1 VLNGH
6 FRWIAAR
13 HDWGVWDEF
22 VVVLAVVFMF
32 VFLLRSRESLRK
44 EKDPD
49 PKQYIKV
56 FNLAFYSQGME
67 VTGDAIQTADEVVL
81 MQGHSKTDPNG
92 QVSIA
97 NAFEAP
103 GSAFC
108 LVGLFKHAQQLNP
121 GLFANP
127 ESFLLTL
134 SNGKVL
140 HRDVMAK
147 TYPRLRWRWARRRAQ
162 RRSSPFG
169 RGASTMWDQG
179 MPSEDIMRRGRWSS
193 QLLSG

>member
-56 FNLAFYSQGME
+56 FNLAFYIRGIE
-67 VTGDAIQTADEVVL
+67 VTGDAIQPQT
-81 MQGHSKTDPNG
+81 K
-92 QVSIA
+92 
-97 NAFEAP
+97 
-103 GSAFC
+103 
-108 LVGLFKHAQQLNP
+108 
-121 GLFANP
+121 
-127 ESFLLTL
+127 
-134 SNGKVL
+134 
-140 HRDVMAK
+140 
-147 TYPRLRWRWARRRAQ
+147 
-162 RRSSPFG
+162 
-169 RGASTMWDQG
+169 
-179 MPSEDIMRRGRWSS
+179 
-193 QLLSG
+193 

>member
-1 VLNGH
+1 M
-6 FRWIAAR
+6 
-13 HDWGVWDEF
+13 
-22 VVVLAVVFMF
+22 VLAVVFMF

-108 LVGLFKHAQQLNP
+108 LVGLFKHAQH
-121 GLFANP
+121 
-127 ESFLLTL
+127 S
-134 SNGKVL
+134 
-140 HRDVMAK
+140 
-147 TYPRLRWRWARRRAQ
+147 
-162 RRSSPFG
+162 
-169 RGASTMWDQG
+169 
-179 MPSEDIMRRGRWSS
+179 
-193 QLLSG
+193 